1 MTREGT
7 TTVLVVEDDRNI
19 AELVSLYLEKYG
31 FRVLTTASGAEA
43 LEILKDEAVD
53 LVILDLMLPGID
65 GWEVCRQIRSSSQLP
80 VIMLTAKGELQDK
93 LQGFELG
100 ADDYVV
106 KPFDPQE
113 LIARVKAV
121 LRRAGETRPRRVDL
135 PDLTIDLESYVV
147 EVAGR
152 RVELTKRE
160 TELLYFLASHPGR
173 VFTREFLLQRV
184 WGFEFPG
191 NTRTVDVHVNR
202 LREKLDGLPKSWYIK
217 TVWGVGYKL
226 VVGEDAA
233 HIR

>member
-1 MTREGT
+1 MPEET
-7 TTVLVVEDDRNI
+7 TATVLVVEDDRNI
-19 AELVSLYLEKYG
+19 AELVSLYLEKHGY
-31 FRVLTTASGAEA
+31 RVLKALSGVEA
-43 LEILKDEAVD
+43 LETLQSQATD
-53 LVILDLMLPGID
+53 LVILDLMLPGIN
-65 GWEVCRQIRSSSQLP
+65 GWEVCRQIRAKSQLP
-80 VIMLTAKGELQDK
+80 VIMLTAKGELRDK
-93 LQGFELG
+93 LSGFELG

-121 LRRAGETRPRRVDL
+121 LRRAGDTRPKKVDL
-135 PDLTIDLESYVV
+135 PDLLIDLESYVV
-147 EVAGR
+147 EVAGTK
-152 RVELTKRE
+152 VELTRRE

-202 LREKLDGLPKSWYIK
+202 LREKLDGLSKSWHIK

-226 VVGEDAA
+226 VVGEDAP
-233 HIR
+233 HIQ